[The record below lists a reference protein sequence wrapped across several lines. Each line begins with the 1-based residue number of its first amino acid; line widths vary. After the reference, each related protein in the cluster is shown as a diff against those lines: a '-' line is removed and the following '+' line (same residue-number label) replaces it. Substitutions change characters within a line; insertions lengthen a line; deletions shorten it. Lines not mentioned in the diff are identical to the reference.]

1 LRSRTSTDGRLSPSQ
16 LRALILID
24 EAGLLPVTQLAE
36 EMGAMVS
43 SASRLC
49 DRLVAAGL
57 VERRASE
64 ASRRVTF
71 IRLTTTGTRLLAGM
85 RDARLAELSS
95 LMHGMSAAERDGL
108 LRGLLALREADEQR
122 PVRRQG

>member
-1 LRSRTSTDGRLSPSQ
+1 
-16 LRALILID
+16 
-24 EAGLLPVTQLAE
+24 
-36 EMGAMVS
+36 MVS

-71 IRLTTTGTRLLAGM
+71 IRLTTAGTRLLAGM
-85 RDARLAELSS
+85 REARLAELGR
-95 LMHGMSAAERDGL
+95 LMTGMSVAERDGL

-122 PVRRQG
+122 RVRRPG